1 MIRTK
6 FQWPRMWR
14 PKPESGPEVLTR
26 GYPFGGVGL
35 ARRPMERPGS
45 ERAVRELRAFADQY
59 DVLRACIE
67 HLKREAKTMQL
78 EVVPRD
84 ETRAVDPRR
93 LAQVRQLL
101 TERDGPLGGSGKFP
115 RHFLDE
121 VFEDALVAGYYS
133 VYLERDVKGRV
144 QQITTVDP
152 ATIRPVTDG
161 GGWATDRAYEQG
173 GTLFGPD
180 ELIVDGFHS
189 LSYQARFRSRV
200 SYLST
205 VVLTALKADEWNRS
219 WLTEGNVPD
228 QLIAVPKEWSPT
240 QLQEYAAYF
249 DALLAGGVRERH
261 RVKLVPDGTRPVWSQ
276 SRKDADFQVFERW
289 MMQRTCAV
297 MGVQPASIGF
307 LDQQYKVTQEASMRA
322 TTQFGTHDLVV
333 LQRDLLDELLR
344 QMGHGDLRVHL
355 SNAQTESRA
364 ERAERVRAEVGRP
377 WRTVNEV
384 RAEFGLPAVESGDQL
399 AMNE

>member
-6 FQWPRMWR
+6 KQWPRLWR
-14 PKPESGPEVLTR
+14 PRPDPSPET
-26 GYPFGGVGL
+26 L
-35 ARRPMERPGS
+35 ARGLPFVGAGLLRRPPEKPGA

-67 HLKREAKTMQL
+67 HLKREAKTVQL

-84 ETRAVDPRR
+84 EGRVVDSKR
-93 LAQVRQLL
+93 LAQVKQLL
-101 TERDGPLGGSGKFP
+101 TERDGPLGGMGKFP

-133 VYLERDVKGRV
+133 VYLERDQRGRV
-144 QQITTVDP
+144 RQITTLDP
-152 ATIRPVTDG
+152 ASIRPVTDG
-161 GGWATDRAYEQG
+161 RGWVAERAYEQS

-200 SYLST
+200 SYLSA

-322 TTQFGTHDLVV
+322 TTQFGTHDLWV
-333 LQRDLLDELLR
+333 LQRDLLDELLH

-355 SNAQTESRA
+355 SNGQTESRN
-364 ERAERVRAEVGRP
+364 ERTERLRLETGRP

-384 RAEFGLPAVESGDQL
+384 RAELGLPAVNGGDTL
-399 AMNE
+399 TPEG